1 MPEPRLHLDA
11 DTSIKALHQALL
23 ERGHDVTRTPA
34 DWMPPDASDAM
45 QLLGATAQG
54 RCIFTFNVRDFLALA
69 RRYPHHAGVVLAAQ
83 QSWTLPALIAALDR
97 MLCETER
104 ADWVGQTRW
113 LNEWRSSPAER
124 SSRPDR

>member
-11 DTSIKALHQALL
+11 DASIKALYQALL

-34 DWMPPDASDAM
+34 DWMPLDASDEA

-69 RRYPHHAGVVLAAQ
+69 RRHPRHGGIILAAQ
-83 QSWTLPALIAALDR
+83 KSWSLPDLIAALDR
-97 MLCETER
+97 LLSETE
-104 ADWVGQTRW
+104 ADDWCGQVRW
-113 LNEWRSSPAER
+113 LNDWRTPCC
-124 SSRPDR
+124 P